1 MKQMEHSYKG
11 EEKFLVNDLKTI
23 VSKARSKAFAAVN
36 YSLVERNWRIGKRIV
51 EEEQNGE
58 ARAEY
63 GKHIIE
69 VASAALTEE
78 FGKGFSETNLINFK
92 KFFLLFKELEIH
104 QTVSE
109 EFRKQV
115 LHLLPWSHYE
125 RLIRVEDKKARE
137 WYAKEAYEQGWSFRT
152 LNRNI
157 NTLYYERLLMS
168 KKKQPVVNEMQDKTK
183 AYQQDKLEYIK
194 SPVVLE
200 FLGLPEDTSLAESK
214 LETAII
220 NNLEKFLMEM
230 GKGYA
235 LVARQQHIRT
245 EENDYYIDLVFYN
258 YLIKSFILVDLK
270 VNRITYQDVGQM
282 DMYLQMYDKMKKG
295 PDDNPTIGIILC
307 TETDSDVARYST
319 LAKNDQ
325 MFAAKYKLYLP
336 DKEDLRREIE
346 RQKELYLMAHPEETG
361 ISVTNGYAQPDS
373 CFMFAYDLEQDKLLW
388 RSADQSY
395 NSMNFVVKG
404 DVILCGYGFTAEDD
418 YLYQINRNTGEI
430 LDRLELKKMPDL
442 LVEQD
447 GKLYVHTYS
456 YDYVIDF

>member
-78 FGKGFSETNLINFK
+78 FGKGFSETNIRTFR
-92 KFFLLFKELEIH
+92 KFFLIFRNLEIQ
-104 QTVSE
+104 QTVSAE
-109 EFRKQV
+109 SNLPKQQT
-115 LHLLPWSHYE
+115 LSDNLSSHFQKGQTSPAQFKLRLLPWSHYE
-125 RLIRVEDKKARE
+125 RLIRIEDKRARD
-137 WYAKEAYEQGWSFRT
+137 WYAKETFKQGWSYRT
-152 LNRNI
+152 LSRNI

-168 KKKQPVVNEMQDKTK
+168 KDKAPVEKEMKEKTNEF
-183 AYQQDKLEYIK
+183 QQDKLEYIK
-194 SPVVLE
+194 SPVVME
-200 FLGLPEDTSLAESK
+200 FLGLPSDSSLKESK
-214 LETAII
+214 LESAII
-220 NNLEKFLMEM
+220 DNLEKFLMEM

-346 RQKELYLMAHPEETG
+346 RQKELYLMAHPEE
-361 ISVTNGYAQPDS
+361 N
-373 CFMFAYDLEQDKLLW
+373 DK
-388 RSADQSY
+388 
-395 NSMNFVVKG
+395 
-404 DVILCGYGFTAEDD
+404 E
-418 YLYQINRNTGEI
+418 
-430 LDRLELKKMPDL
+430 
-442 LVEQD
+442 
-447 GKLYVHTYS
+447 
-456 YDYVIDF
+456 

>member
-1 MKQMEHSYKG
+1 MKQLNKKYNDEDNM
-11 EEKFLVNDLKTI
+11 LVNDLRSI

-36 YSLVERNWRIGKRIV
+36 YSLVERNWRIGRRIV
-51 EEEQNGE
+51 EQEQNG
-58 ARAEY
+58 ASRAEY
-63 GKHIIE
+63 GKHVIE
-69 VASAALTEE
+69 IASAALTEE
-78 FGKGFSETNLINFK
+78 FGKGFSYTNIANYKRFYLTFNNLQI
-92 KFFLLFKELEIH
+92 L

-109 EFRKQV
+109 EFNNPIQQTLPAKSSAPHKEDKAESAQSELR
-115 LHLLPWSHYE
+115 LLPWSHYE
-125 RLIRVEDKKARE
+125 RLIRVEDKQARE
-137 WYAKEAYEQGWSFRT
+137 WYAKEAFNEGWSYRT

-168 KKKQPVVNEMQDKTK
+168 KKKQPVIDEMKEKTK
-183 AYQQDKLEYIK
+183 NFQQDKLEYIK

-346 RQKELYLMAHPEETG
+346 RQKELYLMAHPKE
-361 ISVTNGYAQPDS
+361 N
-373 CFMFAYDLEQDKLLW
+373 DK
-388 RSADQSY
+388 
-395 NSMNFVVKG
+395 
-404 DVILCGYGFTAEDD
+404 E
-418 YLYQINRNTGEI
+418 
-430 LDRLELKKMPDL
+430 
-442 LVEQD
+442 
-447 GKLYVHTYS
+447 
-456 YDYVIDF
+456 

>member
-1 MKQMEHSYKG
+1 MKEPSKKYNDEDNM
-11 EEKFLVNDLKTI
+11 LVNDLRSI

-36 YSLVERNWRIGKRIV
+36 YSLVERNWRIGQRIV
-51 EEEQNGE
+51 EQEQNG
-58 ARAEY
+58 ASRAEY
-63 GKHIIE
+63 GKHVIE
-69 VASAALTEE
+69 IASAALTEE
-78 FGKGFSETNLINFK
+78 FGKGFSYTNIANYKRFYLTFNNLQI
-92 KFFLLFKELEIH
+92 L

-109 EFRKQV
+109 EFNNPIQQTLPAKSSAPHKEDKAESTQSELR
-115 LHLLPWSHYE
+115 LLPWSHYE

-137 WYAKEAYEQGWSFRT
+137 WYAKEAFEQGWSFRT

-168 KKKQPVVNEMQDKTK
+168 KKKQPVVNEMQDNTK

-200 FLGLPEDTSLAESK
+200 FLGLPEDISLAESK

-346 RQKELYLMAHPEETG
+346 RQKELYQMAHPEE
-361 ISVTNGYAQPDS
+361 N
-373 CFMFAYDLEQDKLLW
+373 DK
-388 RSADQSY
+388 
-395 NSMNFVVKG
+395 
-404 DVILCGYGFTAEDD
+404 E
-418 YLYQINRNTGEI
+418 
-430 LDRLELKKMPDL
+430 
-442 LVEQD
+442 
-447 GKLYVHTYS
+447 
-456 YDYVIDF
+456 

>member
-1 MKQMEHSYKG
+1 MKEPGKKYNDEDNM
-11 EEKFLVNDLKTI
+11 LVNDLRSI

-36 YSLVERNWRIGKRIV
+36 YSLVERNWRIGQRIV
-51 EEEQNGE
+51 EEEQNG
-58 ARAEY
+58 ASRAEY
-63 GKHIIE
+63 GKHVIE
-69 VASAALTEE
+69 VASAALTKE
-78 FGKGFSETNLINFK
+78 FGKGFSETNIMNFK
-92 KFFLLFKELEIH
+92 KFYLKFKELTIP
-104 QTVSE
+104 QTLSE
-109 EFRKQV
+109 EFKKQKHQT
-115 LHLLPWSHYE
+115 LSDESSLLPQKGQTQPAQFELRLLPWSHYE
-125 RLIRVEDKKARE
+125 RLIRVEDKKALE
-137 WYAKEAYEQGWSFRT
+137 WYAKEAFEQGWSYRT

-168 KKKQPVVNEMQDKTK
+168 TKKQPVVDEMQDKTK

-346 RQKELYLMAHPEETG
+346 RQKELYLMTHPEE
-361 ISVTNGYAQPDS
+361 N
-373 CFMFAYDLEQDKLLW
+373 
-388 RSADQSY
+388 
-395 NSMNFVVKG
+395 
-404 DVILCGYGFTAEDD
+404 
-418 YLYQINRNTGEI
+418 
-430 LDRLELKKMPDL
+430 KK
-442 LVEQD
+442 E
-447 GKLYVHTYS
+447 
-456 YDYVIDF
+456 

>member
-1 MKQMEHSYKG
+1 MKQPRKKYNDEDNM
-11 EEKFLVNDLKTI
+11 LVNDLRSI

-36 YSLVERNWRIGKRIV
+36 YSLVERNWRIGQRIV
-51 EEEQNGE
+51 EQEQNG
-58 ARAEY
+58 ASRAEY
-63 GKHIIE
+63 GKHVIE

-78 FGKGFSETNLINFK
+78 FGKGFSYTNIANYKRFYLTFNNLQI
-92 KFFLLFKELEIH
+92 L

-109 EFRKQV
+109 EFNNPIQQTLPAKSSAPHKEDKAESAQSELR
-115 LHLLPWSHYE
+115 LLPWSHYE

-137 WYAKEAYEQGWSFRT
+137 WYAKEAFEQGWSFRT

-168 KKKQPVVNEMQDKTK
+168 KRKQPVVDEMQDKTK

-200 FLGLPEDTSLAESK
+200 FLGLPEDISLAESK

-346 RQKELYLMAHPEETG
+346 RQKELYLMAHPKE
-361 ISVTNGYAQPDS
+361 N
-373 CFMFAYDLEQDKLLW
+373 DK
-388 RSADQSY
+388 
-395 NSMNFVVKG
+395 
-404 DVILCGYGFTAEDD
+404 E
-418 YLYQINRNTGEI
+418 
-430 LDRLELKKMPDL
+430 
-442 LVEQD
+442 
-447 GKLYVHTYS
+447 
-456 YDYVIDF
+456 

>member
-1 MKQMEHSYKG
+1 MKEPGKKYNDEDNM
-11 EEKFLVNDLKTI
+11 LVNDLRSI

-36 YSLVERNWRIGKRIV
+36 YSLVERNWRIGQRIV
-51 EEEQNGE
+51 EEEQNG
-58 ARAEY
+58 ASRAEY
-63 GKHIIE
+63 GKHVIE
-69 VASAALTEE
+69 VASAALTKE
-78 FGKGFSETNLINFK
+78 FGKGFSETNIMNFK
-92 KFFLLFKELEIH
+92 KFYLKFKELTIP
-104 QTVSE
+104 QTLSE
-109 EFRKQV
+109 EFKKQKHQT
-115 LHLLPWSHYE
+115 LSDESSLLPQKGQTQPAQFELRLLPWSHYE

-137 WYAKEAYEQGWSFRT
+137 WYAKEAFNEGWSYRT

-168 KKKQPVVNEMQDKTK
+168 TKKQPVVDEMQDKTK

-325 MFAAKYKLYLP
+325 MFAAKYKFYLP

-346 RQKELYLMAHPEETG
+346 RQKELYLMAHPEE
-361 ISVTNGYAQPDS
+361 N
-373 CFMFAYDLEQDKLLW
+373 DK
-388 RSADQSY
+388 
-395 NSMNFVVKG
+395 
-404 DVILCGYGFTAEDD
+404 E
-418 YLYQINRNTGEI
+418 
-430 LDRLELKKMPDL
+430 
-442 LVEQD
+442 
-447 GKLYVHTYS
+447 
-456 YDYVIDF
+456 

>member
-1 MKQMEHSYKG
+1 MKEPGKKYNDEDNM
-11 EEKFLVNDLKTI
+11 LVNDLRSI

-36 YSLVERNWRIGKRIV
+36 YSLVERNWRIGQRIV
-51 EEEQNGE
+51 EEEQNG
-58 ARAEY
+58 ASRAEY
-63 GKHIIE
+63 GKHVIE
-69 VASAALTEE
+69 VASAALTKE
-78 FGKGFSETNLINFK
+78 FGKGFSETNIMNFK
-92 KFFLLFKELEIH
+92 KFYLKFKELTIP
-104 QTVSE
+104 QTLSE
-109 EFRKQV
+109 EFKKQKHQT
-115 LHLLPWSHYE
+115 LSDESSLLPQKGQTQPAQFELRLLPWSHYE

-137 WYAKEAYEQGWSFRT
+137 WYAKEAFNEGWSYRT

-168 KKKQPVVNEMQDKTK
+168 TQKQPVVDEMQDKTK

-200 FLGLPEDTSLAESK
+200 FLGLPKDTSLAESK

-346 RQKELYLMAHPEETG
+346 RQKELYLMAHPEE
-361 ISVTNGYAQPDS
+361 NNK
-373 CFMFAYDLEQDKLLW
+373 E
-388 RSADQSY
+388 
-395 NSMNFVVKG
+395 
-404 DVILCGYGFTAEDD
+404 
-418 YLYQINRNTGEI
+418 
-430 LDRLELKKMPDL
+430 
-442 LVEQD
+442 
-447 GKLYVHTYS
+447 
-456 YDYVIDF
+456 

>member
-1 MKQMEHSYKG
+1 MKQPGKKYNDEYNM
-11 EEKFLVNDLKTI
+11 LVNDLRSI

-36 YSLVERNWRIGKRIV
+36 YSLVERNWRIGQRIV
-51 EEEQNGE
+51 EQEQNG
-58 ARAEY
+58 ASRAEY
-63 GKHIIE
+63 GKHVIE
-69 VASAALTEE
+69 VASAALTKE
-78 FGKGFSETNLINFK
+78 FGKGFSETNITNFK
-92 KFFLLFKELEIH
+92 KFYLKFKELAIP
-104 QTVSE
+104 QTLSE
-109 EFRKQV
+109 EFKKQKQQTQSDESSLLPQKGQTASAQFE

-137 WYAKEAYEQGWSFRT
+137 WYAKEAFEQGWSFRT

-168 KKKQPVVNEMQDKTK
+168 KKKRPVVDEMQDKTK

-346 RQKELYLMAHPEETG
+346 RQKELYLMAHPEE
-361 ISVTNGYAQPDS
+361 N
-373 CFMFAYDLEQDKLLW
+373 DK
-388 RSADQSY
+388 
-395 NSMNFVVKG
+395 
-404 DVILCGYGFTAEDD
+404 E
-418 YLYQINRNTGEI
+418 
-430 LDRLELKKMPDL
+430 
-442 LVEQD
+442 
-447 GKLYVHTYS
+447 
-456 YDYVIDF
+456 

>member
-1 MKQMEHSYKG
+1 MKEPGKKYNDEDNM
-11 EEKFLVNDLKTI
+11 LVNDLRSI

-36 YSLVERNWRIGKRIV
+36 YSLVERNWRIGQRIV
-51 EEEQNGE
+51 EQEQNG
-58 ARAEY
+58 ASRAEY
-63 GKHIIE
+63 GKHVTE

-78 FGKGFSETNLINFK
+78 FGKGFSETNIRTFR
-92 KFFLLFKELEIH
+92 KFFLIFRNLEIQ
-104 QTVSE
+104 QTVSAE
-109 EFRKQV
+109 SNLPKQQT
-115 LHLLPWSHYE
+115 LSDNLSSHFQKGQTQSTQSELRLLPWSHYE

-137 WYAKEAYEQGWSFRT
+137 WYAKEAFEQGWSFRT

-168 KKKQPVVNEMQDKTK
+168 KKKRPVVDEMQDKTK

-200 FLGLPEDTSLAESK
+200 FLGLPEDTSFAESK

-346 RQKELYLMAHPEETG
+346 RQKELYLMAHPEE
-361 ISVTNGYAQPDS
+361 N
-373 CFMFAYDLEQDKLLW
+373 DK
-388 RSADQSY
+388 
-395 NSMNFVVKG
+395 
-404 DVILCGYGFTAEDD
+404 E
-418 YLYQINRNTGEI
+418 
-430 LDRLELKKMPDL
+430 
-442 LVEQD
+442 
-447 GKLYVHTYS
+447 
-456 YDYVIDF
+456 

>member
-1 MKQMEHSYKG
+1 MKQPGKKYNDEDNM
-11 EEKFLVNDLKTI
+11 LVNDLRSI

-36 YSLVERNWRIGKRIV
+36 YSLVERNWRIGQRIV
-51 EEEQNGE
+51 EQEQNG
-58 ARAEY
+58 ASRAEY
-63 GKHIIE
+63 GKHVIE
-69 VASAALTEE
+69 IASAALTEE
-78 FGKGFSETNLINFK
+78 FGKGFSETNIMNFK
-92 KFFLLFKELEIH
+92 KFYLKFKELTIP

-109 EFRKQV
+109 EFKKQKQQTQSDE
-115 LHLLPWSHYE
+115 LSSHFQKGQTPPAQFELRLLPWSHYE

-137 WYAKEAYEQGWSFRT
+137 WYAKEAFEQGWSFRT

-183 AYQQDKLEYIK
+183 AFQQDKLEYIK

-307 TETDSDVARYST
+307 SETDSDVARYST

-346 RQKELYLMAHPEETG
+346 RQKELYLMAHPEE
-361 ISVTNGYAQPDS
+361 N
-373 CFMFAYDLEQDKLLW
+373 DK
-388 RSADQSY
+388 
-395 NSMNFVVKG
+395 
-404 DVILCGYGFTAEDD
+404 E
-418 YLYQINRNTGEI
+418 
-430 LDRLELKKMPDL
+430 
-442 LVEQD
+442 
-447 GKLYVHTYS
+447 
-456 YDYVIDF
+456 

>member
-1 MKQMEHSYKG
+1 MKQPRKKYNG
-11 EEKFLVNDLKTI
+11 EDNMLVNDLRSI

-36 YSLVERNWRIGKRIV
+36 YSLVERNWRIGQRIV
-51 EEEQNGE
+51 EQEQNG
-58 ARAEY
+58 ASRAEY
-63 GKHIIE
+63 GKHVIE
-69 VASAALTEE
+69 IASAALTEE
-78 FGKGFSETNLINFK
+78 FGKGFSYTNIANYKRFYLTFNNLQI
-92 KFFLLFKELEIH
+92 L

-109 EFRKQV
+109 EFNNPIQQTLPAKSSTPHKEDKAESTQSELR
-115 LHLLPWSHYE
+115 LLPWSHYE

-137 WYAKEAYEQGWSFRT
+137 WYAKEAFEQGWSFRT

-346 RQKELYLMAHPEETG
+346 RQKELYLMAHPEE
-361 ISVTNGYAQPDS
+361 N
-373 CFMFAYDLEQDKLLW
+373 DK
-388 RSADQSY
+388 
-395 NSMNFVVKG
+395 
-404 DVILCGYGFTAEDD
+404 E
-418 YLYQINRNTGEI
+418 
-430 LDRLELKKMPDL
+430 
-442 LVEQD
+442 
-447 GKLYVHTYS
+447 
-456 YDYVIDF
+456 

>member
-1 MKQMEHSYKG
+1 MKEP
-11 EEKFLVNDLKTI
+11 EKKYNDEDNMLVNDLRSI

-36 YSLVERNWRIGKRIV
+36 YSLVERNWRIGQRIV
-51 EEEQNGE
+51 EQEQNG
-58 ARAEY
+58 ASRAEY
-63 GKHIIE
+63 GKHVIE
-69 VASAALTEE
+69 VASVALTEE
-78 FGKGFSETNLINFK
+78 FGKGFSYTNIANYKRFYLTFNNLQI
-92 KFFLLFKELEIH
+92 L

-109 EFRKQV
+109 EFNNPIQQTLPAKSSAPHKEDKAESAQSELR
-115 LHLLPWSHYE
+115 LLPWSHYE

-137 WYAKEAYEQGWSFRT
+137 WYAKEAFEQGWSFRT

-168 KKKQPVVNEMQDKTK
+168 KKKQPVVDEMQDKTK

-336 DKEDLRREIE
+336 NEEDLRREIE
-346 RQKELYLMAHPEETG
+346 RQKELFLMAHPDE
-361 ISVTNGYAQPDS
+361 N
-373 CFMFAYDLEQDKLLW
+373 DK
-388 RSADQSY
+388 
-395 NSMNFVVKG
+395 
-404 DVILCGYGFTAEDD
+404 IL
-418 YLYQINRNTGEI
+418 
-430 LDRLELKKMPDL
+430 
-442 LVEQD
+442 
-447 GKLYVHTYS
+447 
-456 YDYVIDF
+456 

>member
-1 MKQMEHSYKG
+1 MKQPRKKYNDEDNM
-11 EEKFLVNDLKTI
+11 LVNDLRSI
-23 VSKARSKAFAAVN
+23 ISKARSKAFAAVN
-36 YSLVERNWRIGKRIV
+36 YSLVERNWRIGQRIV
-51 EEEQNGE
+51 EQEQNG
-58 ARAEY
+58 ASRAEY
-63 GKHIIE
+63 GKHVIE
-69 VASAALTEE
+69 IASAALTEE
-78 FGKGFSETNLINFK
+78 FGKGFSYTNIANYKRFYLTFNNLQI
-92 KFFLLFKELEIH
+92 L

-109 EFRKQV
+109 EFNNPIQQTLPAKSSTPHKEDKAESTQSELR
-115 LHLLPWSHYE
+115 LLPWSHYE

-137 WYAKEAYEQGWSFRT
+137 WYAKEAFNEGWSYRT

-346 RQKELYLMAHPEETG
+346 RQKELYLMAHPEE
-361 ISVTNGYAQPDS
+361 N
-373 CFMFAYDLEQDKLLW
+373 DK
-388 RSADQSY
+388 
-395 NSMNFVVKG
+395 
-404 DVILCGYGFTAEDD
+404 E
-418 YLYQINRNTGEI
+418 
-430 LDRLELKKMPDL
+430 
-442 LVEQD
+442 
-447 GKLYVHTYS
+447 
-456 YDYVIDF
+456 

>member
-1 MKQMEHSYKG
+1 MKEP
-11 EEKFLVNDLKTI
+11 EKKYNDEDNMLVNDLRSI

-36 YSLVERNWRIGKRIV
+36 YSLVERNWRIGQRIV
-51 EEEQNGE
+51 EEEQNGTS
-58 ARAEY
+58 RAEY
-63 GKHIIE
+63 GKHVIE
-69 VASAALTEE
+69 VASAALTKE
-78 FGKGFSETNLINFK
+78 FGKGFSYTNIANYKRFYLTFSDLQI
-92 KFFLLFKELEIH
+92 L

-109 EFRKQV
+109 EFKKQKHQT
-115 LHLLPWSHYE
+115 LSDESSLLPQKGQTPPAQFELRFLPWSHYE

-137 WYAKEAYEQGWSFRT
+137 WYAKEAFEQGWSFRT

-168 KKKQPVVNEMQDKTK
+168 TKKQPVVDEMQDKTK

-346 RQKELYLMAHPEETG
+346 RQKELYLMTHPEE
-361 ISVTNGYAQPDS
+361 N
-373 CFMFAYDLEQDKLLW
+373 DK
-388 RSADQSY
+388 
-395 NSMNFVVKG
+395 
-404 DVILCGYGFTAEDD
+404 E
-418 YLYQINRNTGEI
+418 
-430 LDRLELKKMPDL
+430 
-442 LVEQD
+442 
-447 GKLYVHTYS
+447 
-456 YDYVIDF
+456 

>member
-1 MKQMEHSYKG
+1 MKEPGKKYNDEDNM
-11 EEKFLVNDLKTI
+11 LVNDLRSI

-36 YSLVERNWRIGKRIV
+36 YSLVERNWRIGQRIV
-51 EEEQNGE
+51 EEEQNG
-58 ARAEY
+58 ASRAEY
-63 GKHIIE
+63 GKHVIE
-69 VASAALTEE
+69 VASAALTKE
-78 FGKGFSETNLINFK
+78 FGKGFSETNIMNFK
-92 KFFLLFKELEIH
+92 KFYLKFKELTIP

-109 EFRKQV
+109 EFKKQKHQT
-115 LHLLPWSHYE
+115 LSDESSLLPQKGQTQPAQFELRLLPWSHYE

-137 WYAKEAYEQGWSFRT
+137 WYAKEAFEQGWSYRT

-168 KKKQPVVNEMQDKTK
+168 TKKQPVVDEMQDKTK

-346 RQKELYLMAHPEETG
+346 RQKELYLMAHPEE
-361 ISVTNGYAQPDS
+361 N
-373 CFMFAYDLEQDKLLW
+373 DK
-388 RSADQSY
+388 
-395 NSMNFVVKG
+395 
-404 DVILCGYGFTAEDD
+404 E
-418 YLYQINRNTGEI
+418 
-430 LDRLELKKMPDL
+430 
-442 LVEQD
+442 
-447 GKLYVHTYS
+447 
-456 YDYVIDF
+456 

>member
-11 EEKFLVNDLKTI
+11 GEKFLVNDLKTI

-78 FGKGFSETNLINFK
+78 FGKGFSETNIRTFR
-92 KFFLLFKELEIH
+92 KFFLIFRNLEIQ
-104 QTVSE
+104 QTVSAE
-109 EFRKQV
+109 SNLPKQQT
-115 LHLLPWSHYE
+115 LSDNLSSHFQKGQTPPAQFKLRLLPWSHYE
-125 RLIRVEDKKARE
+125 RLIRIEDKRARD
-137 WYAKEAYEQGWSFRT
+137 WCAKEAFEQGWSYRT
-152 LNRNI
+152 LSRNI

-168 KKKQPVVNEMQDKTK
+168 KDKAPVEKEMKEKTNEF
-183 AYQQDKLEYIK
+183 QQDKLEYIK
-194 SPVVLE
+194 SPVVME
-200 FLGLPEDTSLAESK
+200 FLGLPSDSSLKESK
-214 LETAII
+214 LESAII
-220 NNLEKFLMEM
+220 DNLEKFLMEM

-282 DMYLQMYDKMKKG
+282 DMYLHMYDKKKKG

-346 RQKELYLMAHPEETG
+346 RQKELYLMAHPEE
-361 ISVTNGYAQPDS
+361 N
-373 CFMFAYDLEQDKLLW
+373 DK
-388 RSADQSY
+388 
-395 NSMNFVVKG
+395 
-404 DVILCGYGFTAEDD
+404 E
-418 YLYQINRNTGEI
+418 
-430 LDRLELKKMPDL
+430 
-442 LVEQD
+442 
-447 GKLYVHTYS
+447 
-456 YDYVIDF
+456 

>member
-1 MKQMEHSYKG
+1 MKEPGKKYNDEDNM
-11 EEKFLVNDLKTI
+11 LVNDLRSI

-36 YSLVERNWRIGKRIV
+36 YSLVERNWRIGQRIV
-51 EEEQNGE
+51 EEEQNG
-58 ARAEY
+58 ASRAEY
-63 GKHIIE
+63 GKHVIE
-69 VASAALTEE
+69 VASAALTKE
-78 FGKGFSETNLINFK
+78 FGKGFSETNIMNFK
-92 KFFLLFKELEIH
+92 KFYLKFKELTIP
-104 QTVSE
+104 QTLSE
-109 EFRKQV
+109 EFKKQKHQT
-115 LHLLPWSHYE
+115 LSDESSLLPQKGQTPPAQFELRFLPWSHYE

-137 WYAKEAYEQGWSFRT
+137 WYAKEAFNEGWSYRT

-168 KKKQPVVNEMQDKTK
+168 TKKQPVVDEMQDKTK

-346 RQKELYLMAHPEETG
+346 RQKELYLMAHLEE
-361 ISVTNGYAQPDS
+361 N
-373 CFMFAYDLEQDKLLW
+373 DK
-388 RSADQSY
+388 
-395 NSMNFVVKG
+395 
-404 DVILCGYGFTAEDD
+404 E
-418 YLYQINRNTGEI
+418 
-430 LDRLELKKMPDL
+430 
-442 LVEQD
+442 
-447 GKLYVHTYS
+447 
-456 YDYVIDF
+456 

>member
-1 MKQMEHSYKG
+1 MKEPGKKYNDEDNM
-11 EEKFLVNDLKTI
+11 LVNDLRSI

-36 YSLVERNWRIGKRIV
+36 YSLVERNWRIGQRIV
-51 EEEQNGE
+51 EQEQNG
-58 ARAEY
+58 ASRAEY
-63 GKHIIE
+63 GKHVIE

-78 FGKGFSETNLINFK
+78 FGKGFSETNIMNFK
-92 KFFLLFKELEIH
+92 KFYLKFKELTIP
-104 QTVSE
+104 QTLSE
-109 EFRKQV
+109 EFKKQKQQTLSDESSLLPPKGQTPSAQFE

-137 WYAKEAYEQGWSFRT
+137 WYTKEAFEQGWSFRT

-168 KKKQPVVNEMQDKTK
+168 TKKQPVVDEMQDKTK

-346 RQKELYLMAHPEETG
+346 RQKELYLMAHPEE
-361 ISVTNGYAQPDS
+361 N
-373 CFMFAYDLEQDKLLW
+373 DK
-388 RSADQSY
+388 
-395 NSMNFVVKG
+395 
-404 DVILCGYGFTAEDD
+404 E
-418 YLYQINRNTGEI
+418 
-430 LDRLELKKMPDL
+430 
-442 LVEQD
+442 
-447 GKLYVHTYS
+447 
-456 YDYVIDF
+456 

>member
-1 MKQMEHSYKG
+1 MKQPRKKYNDEDNM
-11 EEKFLVNDLKTI
+11 LVNDLRSI

-36 YSLVERNWRIGKRIV
+36 YSLVERNWRIGQRIV
-51 EEEQNGE
+51 EQNG
-58 ARAEY
+58 ASRAEY
-63 GKHIIE
+63 GKHVIE
-69 VASAALTEE
+69 IASAALTEE
-78 FGKGFSETNLINFK
+78 FGKGFSYTNIANYKRFYLTFNNLQI
-92 KFFLLFKELEIH
+92 L

-109 EFRKQV
+109 EFKKQKHQT
-115 LHLLPWSHYE
+115 LSDESSLLPQKGQTQSAQFELRLLPWSHYE

-137 WYAKEAYEQGWSFRT
+137 WYAKEAFEQGWSFRT

-336 DKEDLRREIE
+336 DKEDLKREIE
-346 RQKELYLMAHPEETG
+346 RQKELYLMAHPEE
-361 ISVTNGYAQPDS
+361 N
-373 CFMFAYDLEQDKLLW
+373 DK
-388 RSADQSY
+388 
-395 NSMNFVVKG
+395 
-404 DVILCGYGFTAEDD
+404 E
-418 YLYQINRNTGEI
+418 
-430 LDRLELKKMPDL
+430 
-442 LVEQD
+442 
-447 GKLYVHTYS
+447 
-456 YDYVIDF
+456 

>member
-1 MKQMEHSYKG
+1 MNEPGKKYNDEDNM
-11 EEKFLVNDLKTI
+11 LVNDLRSI

-36 YSLVERNWRIGKRIV
+36 YSLVERNWRIGQRIV
-51 EEEQNGE
+51 EQEQNG
-58 ARAEY
+58 ASRAEY
-63 GKHIIE
+63 GKHVIE

-78 FGKGFSETNLINFK
+78 FGKGFSETNIMNFK
-92 KFFLLFKELEIH
+92 KFYLKFKELTIP
-104 QTVSE
+104 QTLSE
-109 EFRKQV
+109 EFKKQKQQTQSDESS
-115 LHLLPWSHYE
+115 LLPPKGQTPPAQFELRLLPWSHYE

-137 WYAKEAYEQGWSFRT
+137 WYTKEAFEQGWSFRT

-168 KKKQPVVNEMQDKTK
+168 TKKQPVVDEMQDKTK

-346 RQKELYLMAHPEETG
+346 RQKELYLMAHPEE
-361 ISVTNGYAQPDS
+361 N
-373 CFMFAYDLEQDKLLW
+373 EK
-388 RSADQSY
+388 
-395 NSMNFVVKG
+395 
-404 DVILCGYGFTAEDD
+404 E
-418 YLYQINRNTGEI
+418 
-430 LDRLELKKMPDL
+430 
-442 LVEQD
+442 
-447 GKLYVHTYS
+447 
-456 YDYVIDF
+456 

>member
-1 MKQMEHSYKG
+1 MKEPGKKYNDEDNM
-11 EEKFLVNDLKTI
+11 LVNDLRSI

-36 YSLVERNWRIGKRIV
+36 YSLVERNWRIGQRIV
-51 EEEQNGE
+51 EQEQNG
-58 ARAEY
+58 ASRAEY
-63 GKHIIE
+63 GKHVIE

-78 FGKGFSETNLINFK
+78 FGKGFSETNIMNFK
-92 KFFLLFKELEIH
+92 KFYLKFKELIIP
-104 QTVSE
+104 QTLSE
-109 EFRKQV
+109 EFKKQKHQT
-115 LHLLPWSHYE
+115 LSDESSLLPQKGQTQPAQFELRLLPWSHYE

-137 WYAKEAYEQGWSFRT
+137 WYAKEAFEQGWSYRT

-168 KKKQPVVNEMQDKTK
+168 TKKQPVVDEMQDKTK

-346 RQKELYLMAHPEETG
+346 RQKELYLMAHPEE
-361 ISVTNGYAQPDS
+361 N
-373 CFMFAYDLEQDKLLW
+373 DK
-388 RSADQSY
+388 
-395 NSMNFVVKG
+395 
-404 DVILCGYGFTAEDD
+404 E
-418 YLYQINRNTGEI
+418 
-430 LDRLELKKMPDL
+430 
-442 LVEQD
+442 
-447 GKLYVHTYS
+447 
-456 YDYVIDF
+456 

>member
-1 MKQMEHSYKG
+1 MKEPGKKYND
-11 EEKFLVNDLKTI
+11 EDNLLVNDLRSI

-36 YSLVERNWRIGKRIV
+36 YSLVERNWRIGQRIV
-51 EEEQNGE
+51 EQEQNG
-58 ARAEY
+58 ASRAEY
-63 GKHIIE
+63 GKHVIE

-78 FGKGFSETNLINFK
+78 FGKGFSETNIMNFK
-92 KFFLLFKELEIH
+92 KFYLKFKELTIP

-109 EFRKQV
+109 EFKMQKQQT
-115 LHLLPWSHYE
+115 LSDELSSHFQKGQTPPAQFELRLLPWSHYE

-137 WYAKEAYEQGWSFRT
+137 WYAKEAFNEGWSYRT

-168 KKKQPVVNEMQDKTK
+168 KKKQPVVDEMQDKTK

-235 LVARQQHIRT
+235 LVARQQHIRI

-319 LAKNDQ
+319 LARNDQ

-346 RQKELYLMAHPEETG
+346 RQKELYLMAHPEE
-361 ISVTNGYAQPDS
+361 N
-373 CFMFAYDLEQDKLLW
+373 DK
-388 RSADQSY
+388 
-395 NSMNFVVKG
+395 
-404 DVILCGYGFTAEDD
+404 E
-418 YLYQINRNTGEI
+418 
-430 LDRLELKKMPDL
+430 
-442 LVEQD
+442 
-447 GKLYVHTYS
+447 
-456 YDYVIDF
+456 

>member
-1 MKQMEHSYKG
+1 MKEPGKKYNDEDNM
-11 EEKFLVNDLKTI
+11 LVNDLRSI

-36 YSLVERNWRIGKRIV
+36 YSLVERNWRIGQRIV
-51 EEEQNGE
+51 EQEQNG
-58 ARAEY
+58 ASRAEY
-63 GKHIIE
+63 GKHVIE
-69 VASAALTEE
+69 IASAALTEE
-78 FGKGFSETNLINFK
+78 FGKGFSETNIMNFK
-92 KFFLLFKELEIH
+92 KFYLKFKELTIP

-109 EFRKQV
+109 EFKKQKHQT
-115 LHLLPWSHYE
+115 LSDEFSLPPQKGQTQSAQFELRLLPWSHYE

-137 WYAKEAYEQGWSFRT
+137 WYAKEAFEQGWSFRT

-282 DMYLQMYDKMKKG
+282 DMYLQMYDKIKKRT
-295 PDDNPTIGIILC
+295 DDTPTIGIILC

-346 RQKELYLMAHPEETG
+346 RQKELYLMAHPEE
-361 ISVTNGYAQPDS
+361 N
-373 CFMFAYDLEQDKLLW
+373 DK
-388 RSADQSY
+388 
-395 NSMNFVVKG
+395 
-404 DVILCGYGFTAEDD
+404 E
-418 YLYQINRNTGEI
+418 
-430 LDRLELKKMPDL
+430 
-442 LVEQD
+442 
-447 GKLYVHTYS
+447 
-456 YDYVIDF
+456 

>member
-1 MKQMEHSYKG
+1 MKQPRKKYNDEDNM
-11 EEKFLVNDLKTI
+11 LVNDLRSI

-36 YSLVERNWRIGKRIV
+36 YSLVKRNWRIGQRIV
-51 EEEQNGE
+51 EQEQNG
-58 ARAEY
+58 ASRAEY
-63 GKHIIE
+63 GKHVIE
-69 VASAALTEE
+69 VASAALTKE
-78 FGKGFSETNLINFK
+78 FGKGFSETNIMNFK
-92 KFFLLFKELEIH
+92 KFYLKFKELAIP

-109 EFRKQV
+109 EFKKQKHQT
-115 LHLLPWSHYE
+115 LSDESSLLPQKGQTQSAQFELRLLPWSHYE

-137 WYAKEAYEQGWSFRT
+137 WYAKEAFEQGWSFRT

-157 NTLYYERLLMS
+157 NTLYYERLLIS

-214 LETAII
+214 LETAVI

-336 DKEDLRREIE
+336 NEEDLRREIE
-346 RQKELYLMAHPEETG
+346 RQKELYLMAHP
-361 ISVTNGYAQPDS
+361 
-373 CFMFAYDLEQDKLLW
+373 DK
-388 RSADQSY
+388 
-395 NSMNFVVKG
+395 
-404 DVILCGYGFTAEDD
+404 
-418 YLYQINRNTGEI
+418 
-430 LDRLELKKMPDL
+430 
-442 LVEQD
+442 
-447 GKLYVHTYS
+447 
-456 YDYVIDF
+456 